1 MYLYDFDKEGDAMI
15 YFFLAL
21 FIIFLIIMY
30 ERYFPVYGIPCIE
43 MNNQLAS
50 KNVIFV
56 DVRDYNDSSNKPIDG
71 AVMIPVAY
79 LSRFINEIPR
89 ENIHVIASTT
99 LEKNVGIRI
108 LRKQGFKVNSYT
120 IIDCRC
126 KKAELA

>member
-1 MYLYDFDKEGDAMI
+1 MI
-15 YFFLAL
+15 YFFLAVL
-21 FIIFLIIMY
+21 IILSIIMY
-30 ERYFPVYGIPCIE
+30 ERYFPVYGIPCKD
-43 MNNQLAS
+43 MNDPHAT
-50 KNVIFV
+50 KNIIFV
-56 DVRDYNDSSNKPIDG
+56 DVRDYNDSSNKPIEG

-79 LSRFINEIPR
+79 LSRFVNEIPR

-99 LEKNVGIRI
+99 LEKNVGIRM